1 MRRRANI
8 PRIERPRLLS
18 VAQAA
23 AELNAS
29 EAYVRRMLLR
39 ERLYGIKV
47 GIVWAILP
55 NDLEAFRR
63 TRRPPGRPRKLVP
76 SADDQ
81 ASAIRVV
88 RERKRARTNR
98 LLRKPRRKS

>member
-1 MRRRANI
+1 M
-8 PRIERPRLLS
+8 LS
-18 VAQAA
+18 VAEAA

-39 ERLYGIKV
+39 QRLFGIKV

-63 TRRPPGRPRKLVP
+63 TRRPPGRPRKL
-76 SADDQ
+76 ALKAIDQ

-88 RERKRARTNR
+88 RERKRAGTNR
-98 LLRKPRRKS
+98 LLRKPRR

>member
-1 MRRRANI
+1 M
-8 PRIERPRLLS
+8 LS
-18 VAQAA
+18 VAEAA

-63 TRRPPGRPRKLVP
+63 TRRPPGRPRKL
-76 SADDQ
+76 ALGAIDQ

-88 RERKRARTNR
+88 RERKRAGTNR
-98 LLRKPRRKS
+98 LLRKPRR

>member
-1 MRRRANI
+1 
-8 PRIERPRLLS
+8 LLS
-18 VAQAA
+18 VAEAA

-39 ERLYGIKV
+39 QRLYGIKV

-63 TRRPPGRPRKLVP
+63 TRRPPGRPRKLLV
-76 SADDQ
+76 SASDQ
-81 ASAIRVV
+81 ASAINVV
-88 RERKRARTNR
+88 RERKRAGANR
-98 LLRKPRRKS
+98 LRRKPRR

>member
-1 MRRRANI
+1 M
-8 PRIERPRLLS
+8 LS
-18 VAQAA
+18 VAEAA

-39 ERLYGIKV
+39 QRLYGIKV

-55 NDLEAFRR
+55 DDVEVFRR
-63 TRRPPGRPRKLVP
+63 TRRPPGRPRKLMV
-76 SADDQ
+76 SAVDR

-88 RERKRARTNR
+88 RERKRAGTNR